1 MFLNNGLKLAVSLLA
16 AVSVEVQL
24 KPEPTP
30 AGSAFKRNNNAA
42 LVFTDVTREAGLAGF
57 RNVQGGLEKPHI
69 LEVMGGGAAFLDYNR
84 DGNLDIVL
92 IRGATIDSYRAGGDP
107 VCVLYRGDGRGR
119 FQNVTQ
125 DAELNARGWGMGIA
139 VADYD
144 NDGWDDL
151 FITGYGRNFLFRN
164 RGNGRFE
171 DVSAAAGVSET
182 RWSLGAAFVDIDRDG
197 DLDLYVANY
206 LEYPLDRL
214 PRREASCSYRGFP
227 VFCGPRGL
235 PGLRDALFLNDGKG
249 RFRDVAVERDIDPEK
264 LYGLG
269 VVAADYDNDG
279 WPDIFVANDLVA
291 NLLYHNLGG
300 GTFEEV
306 ALTAGA
312 ALSEDGIEEGSMGV
326 DFGDFNNDG
335 WLDLYY
341 TNSSYQTNTLLV
353 NNRDRSSFTNVS
365 NIGGHGQITFLYVG
379 WGTAFAD
386 LDNDGWEDLF
396 VVNGHLYPEA
406 DRFAMGL
413 KYKQQRL
420 VFMNQAG
427 SRFVETAARFG
438 LRQADNS
445 RGAAFGDYDSDGDL
459 DVLVNNLD
467 GPPTL
472 LRNDGGSR
480 NHWLRVRCVG
490 SRSNRSAVGTRLTL
504 RAGGRQ
510 QTREVKAGASYISH
524 NDLALHFGL
533 GTNDHIDWL
542 EIRWPSGST
551 DRLENLK
558 VNQVLTVEEGR
569 VAAQAGPG
577 K

>member
-1 MFLNNGLKLAVSLLA
+1 MSLNSSLTLSVLLLA
-16 AVSVEVQL
+16 AITLRVQV
-24 KPEPTP
+24 KPEPAP
-30 AGSAFKRNNNAA
+30 AGSTFSRNGNAA

-57 RNVQGGLEKPHI
+57 RNVQGGPEKPHI
-69 LEVMGGGAAFLDYNR
+69 LEVMGGGAAFVDYNR

-107 VCVLYRGDGRGR
+107 VCVLYRGDGTGR

-125 DAELNARGWGMGIA
+125 DAELNGRGWGMGVA

-164 RGNGRFE
+164 GGNGRFQ

-206 LEYPLDRL
+206 LEYPLDRV

-249 RFRDVAVERDIDPEK
+249 RFRDVAVERGIDPEK

-279 WPDIFVANDLVA
+279 WPDIFVANDLVP
-291 NLLYHNLGG
+291 NLLYHNLEG

-341 TNSSYQTNTLLV
+341 TNSSYQTNTLLL
-353 NNRDRSSFTNVS
+353 NNKDRSSFTNVS
-365 NIGGHGQITFLYVG
+365 NTGGHGQITHLYVG

-427 SRFVETAARFG
+427 TRFVETAARFG
-438 LRQADNS
+438 LTQADNS
-445 RGAAFGDYDSDGDL
+445 RGAAFGDYDNDGDL

-472 LRNDGGSR
+472 LRNDRGSR

-510 QTREVKAGASYISH
+510 QMREVKAGTSYISH
-524 NDLALHFGL
+524 NDLAVHFGL
-533 GTNDHIDWL
+533 GNIDHIEWL
-542 EIRWPSGST
+542 EVRWPSGRT
-551 DRLENLK
+551 ERVENLK
-558 VNQVLTVEEGR
+558 VDQVLTVEEGR
-569 VAAQAGPG
+569 VAAQGG
-577 K
+577 